1 MSFVCF
7 VVPIPLD
14 PLDLA
19 LEILMSH
26 EPIQSH
32 DVAVRVRY
40 SETDAMG
47 YLHHGNHIDLF
58 EMGRTELL
66 RAQGGSYREMEEN
79 GYFLVVIRVE
89 CDYRQPA
96 KFDDLII
103 VRTSV
108 GKQSPAKIEFDH
120 VVIRDGVTLAKGKTV
135 LACVN
140 REGQVQRISEV
151 LPQFQGKHSPGS

>member
-1 MSFVCF
+1 MSN
-7 VVPIPLD
+7 
-14 PLDLA
+14 
-19 LEILMSH
+19 

-32 DVAVRVRY
+32 DITVRVRY

-79 GYFLVVIRVE
+79 GFYLVVIRAE
-89 CDYRQPA
+89 CDYKIPA
-96 KFDDLII
+96 KFDDLLTI
-103 VRTSV
+103 RTSV
-108 GKQSPAKIEFDH
+108 GKQSMAKIEFEH
-120 VVIRDGVTLAKGKTV
+120 TVYRDGELLAKGRTV

-140 REGQVQRISEV
+140 RQGQVQRISEV
-151 LPQFQGKHSPGS
+151 LPQFQGRHKP